1 MVARLKIKTLDGD
14 VSLHQEG
21 FFSFPGSGT
30 DWSVVYQTADE
41 GGFQVS
47 GGHAS
52 ADAARAWLEAN
63 MKLVSDGGVI
73 LIDLDDFRGV
83 DGLYQA

>member
-30 DWSVVYQTADE
+30 EWSVVYQTADE
-41 GGFQVS
+41 GSYTVS
-47 GGHAS
+47 EGHVSAS
-52 ADAARAWLEAN
+52 AASDWLEAN
-63 MKLVSDGGVI
+63 MKLAGDGGVI
-73 LIDLDDFRGV
+73 IIDLDDF
-83 DGLYQA
+83 